1 MILAIISLVLA
12 AVPALLF
19 GRNQRLFDPPPL
31 PEGSPTDPSRDGTAG
46 PSVSVLIPARDE
58 EASIGEAVRSVLAST
73 GVRLEVLV
81 MDDAST
87 DRTAEVVGGL
97 AAEDGRLRLLGAPPL
112 PEGWNGKQ
120 HACLRLAEAARGDR
134 LVFMDADVRLTPDA
148 LVRLAAFQKES
159 GAALVSGFPRQVTV
173 TWLERLLIPL
183 MHFILLG
190 FLPLARMRR
199 FPAPAYGAGN
209 GQLFMARREDY
220 FAVGGHGAVRRSLHD
235 GLMLPRAFRRA
246 GRMTDVCDATPIA
259 SCRMYRDAAGVW
271 QGLAKN
277 ATEGIG
283 SPRTILPFTLLLLGG
298 QVLPFLLVA
307 AVPLGLLGPE
317 VLAAALPAVGL
328 AWYPRLAAVR
338 RFRQP
343 LDGALLHPL
352 GILLFLLIQWYAL
365 VRQGLGRPAG
375 WKGRSY
381 SGARA
386 TP

>member
-1 MILAIISLVLA
+1 MILALISLTLA

-19 GRNQRLFDPPPL
+19 FRNQALFKPPPVADG
-31 PEGSPTDPSRDGTAG
+31 EGEAG
-46 PSVSVLIPARDE
+46 PLVSVLIPARDE
-58 EASIGEAVRSVLAST
+58 EGAIGEAVRSVLASA

-81 MDDAST
+81 MDDASS
-87 DRTAEVVGGL
+87 DRTAEVVQSL
-97 AAEDGRLRLLGAPPL
+97 AAGDGRLHLLSAPPL

-148 LVRLAAFQKES
+148 LVRLAAFQEKS
-159 GAALVSGFPRQVTV
+159 GAGLVSGFPRQITV

-199 FPAPAYGAGN
+199 SLSPAYGAGN
-209 GQLFMARREDY
+209 GQLFMALRGDY

-246 GRMTDVCDATPIA
+246 GFRTDLCDATPIA
-259 SCRMYRDAAGVW
+259 SCRMYRDATGVW

-277 ATEGIG
+277 ATEGMG
-283 SPRTILPFTLLLLGG
+283 SARTILPFTLLLLGG
-298 QVLPFLLVA
+298 QVLSFLLVA
-307 AVPLGLLGPE
+307 AVPLGLLPPL
-317 VLAAALPAVGL
+317 VLAAALPAVL
-328 AWYPRLAAVR
+328 MAWYPRLAAVL
-338 RFRQP
+338 RFHQP
-343 LDGALLHPL
+343 LDGALLHPF
-352 GILLFLLIQWYAL
+352 GILLLLVVQWYAL
-365 VRQGLGRPAG
+365 VRQMVGRPAR
-375 WKGRSY
+375 WKDRTY
-381 SGARA
+381 SGTRA